1 MDKDLLVQNI
11 IRYCTVRGE
20 PPTVA
25 CVNAGLGKDFL
36 SDIKR
41 GRTPSVSKVADMAAY
56 LNVSTSDLIG
66 DNVSNLDTKK
76 EPVDSENSEEASRL
90 LDLLSQLNEEGRERL
105 LEYAD
110 DLVSSGKYIKNYS
123 DIINKQA

>member
-11 IRYCTVRGE
+11 IRYCTSRGE

-41 GRTPSVSKVADMAAY
+41 GRTPSVAKVANMAAY
-56 LNVSTSDLIG
+56 LNVSTSDLVG
-66 DNVSNLDTKK
+66 DNVSNPDTEK
-76 EPVDSENSEEASRL
+76 EPADSE
-90 LDLLSQLNEEGRERL
+90 
-105 LEYAD
+105 AD
-110 DLVSSGKYIKNYS
+110 ELYKEFSFLIRHITPEQRDLVKRLMQDMLKE
-123 DIINKQA
+123 K

>member
-41 GRTPSVSKVADMAAY
+41 GRTPSVAKVADMATY
-56 LNVSTSDLIG
+56 LEVSTSDLVG
-66 DNVSNLDTKK
+66 DNVSNSDTKK
-76 EPVDSENSEEASRL
+76 EPAGNEADELSKEFSFLIRHITPEQRELVKRL
-90 LDLLSQLNEEGRERL
+90 MQDMLKE
-105 LEYAD
+105 
-110 DLVSSGKYIKNYS
+110 K
-123 DIINKQA
+123 